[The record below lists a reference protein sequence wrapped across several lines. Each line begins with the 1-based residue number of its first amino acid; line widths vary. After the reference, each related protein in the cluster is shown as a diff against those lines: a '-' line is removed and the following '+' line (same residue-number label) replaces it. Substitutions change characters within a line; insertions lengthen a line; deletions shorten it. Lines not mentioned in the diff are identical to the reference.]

1 MEMDMAVQVILR
13 DGMPDY
19 AVLPWDEYQAL
30 RRAADQAQQSVASEV
45 EQEPPALPSIA
56 DLQALRE
63 QQNLT
68 QEQLARS
75 VGISPAYLAMIEK
88 GERDPDAAIRR
99 SLAHTLG
106 QPGWSDIP

>member
-1 MEMDMAVQVILR
+1 MAVQVILR
-13 DGMPDY
+13 DGMPEY

-30 RRAADQAQQSVASEV
+30 RRTAEQGRAPV
-45 EQEPPALPSIA
+45 EAVVEAPAVLPSLA
-56 DLQALRE
+56 DLAALRE

-68 QEQLARS
+68 QEQVARA

-99 SLAHTLG
+99 SLAQALG
-106 QPGWSDIP
+106 QPGWSETP

>member
-1 MEMDMAVQVILR
+1 MAVQVILR

-30 RRAADQAQQSVASEV
+30 RRAAEQAHQSLEV
-45 EQEPPALPSIA
+45 EAEAPPASPVPPSLA
-56 DLQALRE
+56 DLAALRE

-68 QEQLARS
+68 QEQVARA

-88 GERDPDAAIRR
+88 GERNPDAAIRR
-99 SLAHTLG
+99 SLAQALG
-106 QPGWSDIP
+106 QPGWSDAP